1 MPNDTLARAVG
12 LLIIEARNS
21 NPNGDPDQDS
31 DPRNRSHDR
40 KGVISGVS
48 FKRKLRDL
56 VEDKDGPVWEA
67 AAARIGLSQADWQ
80 GFGILESRGRDRSAI
95 GKLAQAGKL
104 AEAYWDA
111 RVFGATFLEKASGD
125 GGGKGDYIR
134 GGVVQFGLG
143 LSVAPVEI
151 ERQTRTNKA
160 GVEGDKDRG
169 MAPLAFRVVE
179 HGVYAMPFFVNP
191 TAAKKTLCT
200 PQDIEL
206 LKLLIAPAY
215 PSTASDLRPSVTVRH
230 AWYAEHKSALGS
242 FDDLD
247 LLDAMMPKRKGD
259 PNTPSTSWSDYEVPS
274 DPGEMRG
281 RMASFSDLC
290 DMG

>member
-1 MPNDTLARAVG
+1 MPSEILARAVG

-40 KGVISGVS
+40 KGLISGVS

-56 VEDKDGPVWEA
+56 VEDKEGPVWEA
-67 AAARIGLSQADWQ
+67 AAERLGLSNADWE
-80 GFGILESRGRDRSAI
+80 GFDILESRGRDRGAI
-95 GKLAQAGKL
+95 GKLAQAGTL
-104 AEAYWDA
+104 ADRYWDA
-111 RVFGATFLEKASGD
+111 RVFGATFLEKATGD

-143 LSVAPVEI
+143 LSVAPIEI

-169 MAPLAFRVVE
+169 MAPLAFRVIQ

-191 TAAKKTLCT
+191 TAAKKTHCT
-200 PQDIEL
+200 QRDIEL

-230 AWYAEHKSALGS
+230 AWFAEHKSALGS
-242 FDDLD
+242 FNDLD
-247 LLDAMMPKRKGD
+247 FLDAMTPKRQD
-259 PNTPSTSWSDYEVPS
+259 NPDAPSTSWADYDVPS
-274 DPGEMRG
+274 DPGDLRE
-281 RMASFSDLC
+281 RMASFRDLC
-290 DMG
+290 DGE